1 MILGHLLPEAGWR
14 ATDRDGGVNAMPHG
28 NVLIAPVHPAGR
40 RCNRLARHVIGGRP
54 AYGDVPSAQKDA
66 PMCRSK
72 AHGSGRR
79 CPGCGSYK
87 AAAKAN
93 TNRRLGRE
101 ARKKVVDHLKQ
112 QGLSETAAAV
122 QAAPPSVLPE
132 LMAALG
138 IDPSVL
144 GDTPMPS
151 THAHPPS
158 AKLLIAHAEAE
169 RATLTTPTITPAQAA
184 LADAEQRVTAA
195 DAEAEDARKA
205 VNRLRARLRKAK
217 KAVEDGT
224 GSSFDVAAK
233 QKDLD
238 DAKQAHIDAK
248 RRQVEAREDL
258 AAAKFGMRDD
268 MASGAERDA
277 YYASLSDDEVDAI
290 ARSLNR
296 RATPVAAHALTDGGQ
311 PALASTPRDTTVY
324 TAGTIAMETGSGV
337 TDVEG
342 RLLDGGT
349 AIYRRGASDFVIL
362 QRNGDAYHPVAQAHG
377 KNDALAKANRIPVMT
392 GPDPLPAHA
401 TEMQKQAHAMKGDVA
416 LVVARRAVDG
426 YASTPSA
433 QQATIDEEMA
443 EARDKLTDSVGGG
456 PVRAD
461 IHDGIKRHRRAMQ
474 EKAAAWAGEQAR
486 VKALAG
492 GATKAEADAAYAKA
506 HRRAL
511 GTQTVGGGTIPHFD
525 HDIPPQSLGADKH
538 ASLWRSGIRAY
549 GKETADDYP
558 VIAQRAG
565 DLKAWGFT
573 TGPGGHV
580 QTSNIGALTTSN
592 TEFVQKM
599 LTYHERSALTTYTG
613 GSYHAINAAITGRD
627 PSPSGHVKTVVSQ
640 LDSAFGKFREH
651 NPNQAPMTLVR
662 GTRVP
667 SGWKGSTEEYIDA
680 AFTVGSRMQI
690 GKVTSFSTNHGTAN
704 AFAGHPP
711 YMMVVRT
718 LDGLPLKSI
727 SNFSSEDEVVLP
739 MGTNLRCVKVDHTGI
754 GGRPT
759 VYMVAEDL
767 VAEADSGTG
776 SGATKAA

>member
-1 MILGHLLPEAGWR
+1 MILGYLLPEAGWR
-14 ATDRDGGVNAMPHG
+14 ATDRGGGVHAMPHG
-28 NVLIAPVHPAGR
+28 NVLIVPVHPAGR
-40 RCNRLARHVIGGRP
+40 RCNRLARSKFGVRP
-54 AYGDVPSAQKDA
+54 ACRDVPSAQKDA

-93 TNRRLGRE
+93 ANRRLGRE
-101 ARKKVVDHLKQ
+101 ARKKVVDHLKE
-112 QGLSETAAAV
+112 QGMALTAAAV

-144 GDTPMPS
+144 GETPMPS

-169 RATLTTPTITPAQAA
+169 RATLTAPQITPAQTA
-184 LADAEQRVTAA
+184 LEEAEQRVTAA
-195 DAEAEDARKA
+195 DADAEEARKA

-217 KAVEDGT
+217 KAAADGT
-224 GSSFDVAAK
+224 GSPYDVAAK

-248 RRQVEAREDL
+248 SRQVEAREDL
-258 AAAKFGMRDD
+258 AAAKFGMDD
-268 MASGAERDA
+268 MATAAERDA
-277 YYASLSDDEVDAI
+277 YYASLSDDEVDTITRA
-290 ARSLNR
+290 LNR
-296 RATPVAAHALTDGGQ
+296 RAAPAAAQALTEGGK
-311 PALASTPRDTTVY
+311 PALASTPRDTSVY

-342 RLLDGGT
+342 RILDGGT
-349 AIYRRGASDFVIL
+349 AIYRRGYSDFVIL

-377 KNDALAKANRIPVMT
+377 KNDALAKAHRIPLMT
-392 GPDPLPAHA
+392 GPDPLPGNA
-401 TEMQKQAHAMKGDVA
+401 TEMQKQAHALKGDVA

-426 YASTPSA
+426 YAVTPAA

-461 IHDGIKRHRRAMQ
+461 IHDGIKRHRRVLR
-474 EKAAAWAGEQAR
+474 EKAAAEAGEQAR
-486 VKALAG
+486 VTALAG
-492 GATKAEADAAYAKA
+492 GATTVEADAAYVKA

-511 GTQTVGGGTIPHFD
+511 GTPTVGGGTIPHFD

-565 DLKAWGFT
+565 DLKDWGFT

-580 QTSNIGALTTSN
+580 QTSSIGSLTTAN
-592 TEFVQKM
+592 AQFVQKM
-599 LTYHERSALTTYTG
+599 LTYTERSALTTYTG
-613 GSYHAINAAITGRD
+613 GSYRSINAAITGRD
-627 PSPSGHVKTVVSQ
+627 ANPSGHIKTVVSQ
-640 LDSAFGKFREH
+640 LDSAFDKFRGH
-651 NPNQAPMTLVR
+651 NPNTQPMTLVR
-662 GTRVP
+662 GTQVP
-667 SGWKGSTEEYIDA
+667 SGWKGSTEEYIDS
-680 AFTVGSRMQI
+680 AFTVGSRMEI
-690 GKVTSFSTNHGTAN
+690 GKVTSFSTNHGTAHN
-704 AFAGHPP
+704 FAGHPP

-718 LDGLPLKSI
+718 RDGLPVKSI
-727 SNFSSEDEVVLP
+727 SSYSSEDEVVLP
-739 MGTNLRCVKVDHTGI
+739 MGTNLRCVKVDHHGI

-767 VAEADSGTG
+767 VAEADDGTG
-776 SGATKAA
+776 GSATEAA

>member
-1 MILGHLLPEAGWR
+1 
-14 ATDRDGGVNAMPHG
+14 
-28 NVLIAPVHPAGR
+28 
-40 RCNRLARHVIGGRP
+40 
-54 AYGDVPSAQKDA
+54 
-66 PMCRSK
+66 MCRSK

-93 TNRRLGRE
+93 ANRRLGRE
-101 ARKKVVDHLKQ
+101 ARKKVVDHLKE
-112 QGLSETAAAV
+112 QGMALTAAAV

-138 IDPSVL
+138 IDASVL

-158 AKLLIAHAEAE
+158 AKLLIAHAETE
-169 RATLTTPTITPAQAA
+169 RATLTAPTITPAQTA
-184 LADAEQRVTAA
+184 LDEAEERVTAA
-195 DAEAEDARKA
+195 DADAEDARKA

-217 KAVEDGT
+217 KAVENGA
-224 GSSFDVAAK
+224 GSPSEVAAK

-238 DAKQAHIDAK
+238 DAKQAHLDAK
-248 RRQVEAREDL
+248 RRQVEAWEDL

-268 MASGAERDA
+268 MTTDAERDV
-277 YYASLSDDEVDAI
+277 YYASLSDDEVDTITRA
-290 ARSLNR
+290 LNR
-296 RATPVAAHALTDGGQ
+296 RSAAAAAQALTEGGQ
-311 PALASTPRDTTVY
+311 PALASTPRDTGVY

-342 RLLDGGT
+342 RILDGGT
-349 AIYRRGASDFVIL
+349 AIYRRGPSDFIIL

-377 KNDALAKANRIPVMT
+377 KNDALAKANRIPVLT
-392 GPDPLPAHA
+392 APDPLPTDA
-401 TEMQKQAHAMKGDVA
+401 TDLQKQAHAMKGDVA

-426 YASTPSA
+426 YAVTPAA

-443 EARDKLTDSVGGG
+443 EARDTLTNALGGG
-456 PVRAD
+456 PARAD
-461 IHDGIKRHRRAMQ
+461 IHDGIKRHRRVLR
-474 EKAAAWAGEQAR
+474 EKAAAEAGEQAR
-486 VKALAG
+486 ATALAV
-492 GATKAEADAAYAKA
+492 GATTAEADAAYAKA

-525 HDIPPQSLGADKH
+525 HDIPPQSLGADNH

-565 DLKAWGFT
+565 DLKDWGFT

-599 LTYHERSALTTYTG
+599 LSHQERSALTTYTG
-613 GSYHAINAAITGRD
+613 GSYRSINAAITGRD
-627 PSPSGHVKTVVSQ
+627 ANPSGHIKTVVSQ
-640 LDSAFGKFREH
+640 LDSAFDKFRGH
-651 NPNQAPMTLVR
+651 NPNTQPMTLVR
-662 GTRVP
+662 GTQVP

-690 GKVTSFSTNHGTAN
+690 GKVTSFSTNHGAAHN
-704 AFAGHPP
+704 FAGHPP

-718 LDGLPLKSI
+718 RDGLPVKSI
-727 SNFSSEDEVVLP
+727 SSYSSEDEVVLP
-739 MGTNLRCVKVDHTGI
+739 MGTHLRCVKVDHHGI
-754 GGRPT
+754 SGRPT

-767 VAEADSGTG
+767 VAEADDGTG
-776 SGATKAA
+776 GSATKAA

>member
-1 MILGHLLPEAGWR
+1 MSSPQ
-14 ATDRDGGVNAMPHG
+14 
-28 NVLIAPVHPAGR
+28 
-40 RCNRLARHVIGGRP
+40 
-54 AYGDVPSAQKDA
+54 YSAL
-66 PMCRSK
+66 MCRSK
-72 AHGSGRR
+72 SHGARR
-79 CPGCGSYK
+79 CPGCGSYS

-93 TNRRLGRE
+93 ANRRHGRN
-101 ARKKVVDHLKQ
+101 ARKKVVDHLKE
-112 QGLSETAAAV
+112 QGMVETAAAV
-122 QAAPPSVLPE
+122 QSAPPSILPE

-138 IDPSVL
+138 IDQSVL

-151 THAHPPS
+151 VHANPPS

-169 RATLTTPTITPAQAA
+169 RAKLAGSQITSVQAA
-184 LADAEQRVTAA
+184 LDEAEQRVADA
-195 DAEAEDARKA
+195 DAEAEEARKA
-205 VNRLRARLRKAK
+205 VNRIRARLRKAK

-296 RATPVAAHALTDGGQ
+296 RAAAEATQALSEGGQ
-311 PALASTPRDTTVY
+311 PALASAPRDTSIY
-324 TAGTIAMETGSGV
+324 KAGTIAMESGSGV
-337 TDVEG
+337 TEVEG

-349 AIYRRGASDFVIL
+349 AIYRRGSSDFVIL
-362 QRNGDAYHPVAQAHG
+362 QRKGDAYHPVAQAHG

-392 GPDPLPAHA
+392 GPDPLPANA

-474 EKAAAWAGEQAR
+474 EKAAVEAGEQAR
-486 VKALAG
+486 VKALAV

-549 GKETADDYP
+549 GKETADDYA

-565 DLKAWGFT
+565 DLKAWGFQ

-592 TEFVQKM
+592 AEFVQKM
-599 LTYHERSALTTYTG
+599 LSYKERSALTTYTG
-613 GSYHAINAAITGRD
+613 GSYRSINAAITGRD
-627 PSPSGHVKTVVSQ
+627 ANPSGHIKTVVSQ
-640 LDSAFGKFREH
+640 LDSAFDKFRGH
-651 NPNQAPMTLVR
+651 NPNKQPMTLVR
-662 GTRVP
+662 GTQVP
-667 SGWKGSTEEYIDA
+667 SGWKGTTEEYIDS
-680 AFTVGSRMQI
+680 AFTVGSRMEI
-690 GKVTSFSTNHGTAN
+690 GKVTSFSTNHGTAHN
-704 AFAGHPP
+704 FAGHPP

-718 LDGLPLKSI
+718 RDGLPVKSI
-727 SNFSSEDEVVLP
+727 SSYSSEDEVVLP
-739 MGTNLRCVKVDHTGI
+739 MGTHLRCVKVDHHGI
-754 GGRPT
+754 SGRPT

-767 VAEADSGTG
+767 VAEADGGTG
-776 SGATKAA
+776 GSTTKAA

>member
-1 MILGHLLPEAGWR
+1 M
-14 ATDRDGGVNAMPHG
+14 V
-28 NVLIAPVHPAGR
+28 
-40 RCNRLARHVIGGRP
+40 
-54 AYGDVPSAQKDA
+54 
-66 PMCRSK
+66 
-72 AHGSGRR
+72 
-79 CPGCGSYK
+79 
-87 AAAKAN
+87 
-93 TNRRLGRE
+93 
-101 ARKKVVDHLKQ
+101 
-112 QGLSETAAAV
+112 ETAAAV

-144 GDTPMPS
+144 GKTPMPS
-151 THAHPPS
+151 THANPPS

-169 RATLTTPTITPAQAA
+169 RAKLASSQITSARATL
-184 LADAEQRVTAA
+184 DEAEQRVVDA

-224 GSSFDVAAK
+224 GSPSDVAAK

-238 DAKQAHIDAK
+238 DAKQAHLDAK
-248 RRQVEAREDL
+248 RRQVDAREDL

-268 MASGAERDA
+268 MTTDTERDA
-277 YYASLSDDEVDAI
+277 YYASLSDDEVDTITRA
-290 ARSLNR
+290 LNR
-296 RATPVAAHALTDGGQ
+296 CAAPAAEHALTEGGQ

-337 TDVEG
+337 TEVEG
-342 RLLDGGT
+342 RILDGGT
-349 AIYRRGASDFVIL
+349 AIYRRGYSDFIIL
-362 QRNGDAYHPVAQAHG
+362 QRSGDAYHPVGQASS
-377 KNDALAKANRIPVMT
+377 KNDALAKANRIPVLSA
-392 GPDPLPAHA
+392 PDPLPTDA
-401 TEMQKQAHAMKGDVA
+401 TDLQSHAMKGEVG
-416 LVVARRAVDG
+416 LHVARKAVSG
-426 YASTPSA
+426 AASTPAA
-433 QQATIDEEMA
+433 QQAVIDEEMA
-443 EARDKLTDSVGGG
+443 EARDTLTHALGGG
-456 PVRAD
+456 PARAD
-461 IHDGIKRHRRAMQ
+461 IHDGIKRHKIALREQAADAAGQQAR
-474 EKAAAWAGEQAR
+474 EKA
-486 VKALAG
+486 LTG
-492 GATKAEADAAYAKA
+492 GASKAEADAAYSKA

-511 GTQTVGGGTIPHFD
+511 GTPTVGGGVIPHFD
-525 HDIPPQSLGADKH
+525 HDIPPHSLGADKH

-549 GKETADDYP
+549 GKETAGDYS
-558 VIAQRAG
+558 VIAQKAG
-565 DLKAWGFT
+565 DLKAWGFQV
-573 TGPGGHV
+573 GPGGQV
-580 QTSNIGALTTSN
+580 QTSSIGSLTTSN
-592 TEFVQKM
+592 AQFVQKM
-599 LTYHERSALTTYTG
+599 LSYQERSALTTYTG

-651 NPNQAPMTLVR
+651 NPNTTPMTLVR

-667 SGWKGSTEEYIDA
+667 SGWTGSTEEYIDA

-718 LDGLPLKSI
+718 RDGLPLKSI
-727 SNFSSEDEVVLP
+727 SKFSSEDEVVLP
-739 MGTNLRCVKVDHTGI
+739 MGTNLRCVKVDHKGI

-776 SGATKAA
+776 GGATKAA

>member
-1 MILGHLLPEAGWR
+1 
-14 ATDRDGGVNAMPHG
+14 
-28 NVLIAPVHPAGR
+28 
-40 RCNRLARHVIGGRP
+40 
-54 AYGDVPSAQKDA
+54 
-66 PMCRSK
+66 MCRSK

-93 TNRRLGRE
+93 ANRRLGRE
-101 ARKKVVDHLKQ
+101 ARKKVVDHLKT
-112 QGLSETAAAV
+112 QGMALTAAAV

-132 LMAALG
+132 LMSALG

-144 GDTPMPS
+144 GGTPMPS
-151 THAHPPS
+151 THANPPS

-169 RATLTTPTITPAQAA
+169 RATLTAPTITPAQTA
-184 LADAEQRVTAA
+184 LEEAKQRVTAA
-195 DAEAEDARKA
+195 DAEANEARKA
-205 VNRLRARLRKAK
+205 VNRLRARLRKANK
-217 KAVEDGT
+217 TVADGT
-224 GSSFDVAAK
+224 GSPSEVAAK

-238 DAKQAHIDAK
+238 DAKQAHLDAK

-268 MASGAERDA
+268 MTSDAERDA

-290 ARSLNR
+290 TRSLNR
-296 RATPVAAHALTDGGQ
+296 RSAPVAAQALTEGGQ
-311 PALASTPRDTTVY
+311 PALASTPRDTGVY
-324 TAGTIAMETGSGV
+324 SAGTIAMETGSGV

-342 RLLDGGT
+342 RILDGGT

-362 QRNGDAYHPVAQAHG
+362 QRNGDAYHPVARAHG

-426 YASTPSA
+426 YAVTPAA

-461 IHDGIKRHRRAMQ
+461 IHDGIKRHRRVLR
-474 EKAAAWAGEQAR
+474 EKAAVEAGEQAR
-486 VKALAG
+486 VKALAV
-492 GATKAEADAAYAKA
+492 GATKAEADSAFAKA

-511 GTQTVGGGTIPHFD
+511 GTPTVGGGTIPHFD
-525 HDIPPQSLGADKH
+525 HDIPPHSLGADKH

-592 TEFVQKM
+592 AQFVQKV
-599 LTYHERSALTTYTG
+599 LSYQERSALTTYTG
-613 GSYHAINAAITGRD
+613 GSYRSINAAITGRD
-627 PSPSGHVKTVVSQ
+627 ANPPGHIKTVVSQ
-640 LDSAFGKFREH
+640 LDSAFDKFRGH
-651 NPNQAPMTLVR
+651 NPNTQPMTLVR
-662 GTRVP
+662 GTQVP
-667 SGWKGSTEEYIDA
+667 SGWTGSTEEYIDS
-680 AFTVGSRMQI
+680 AFTVGSRMEI
-690 GKVTSFSTNHGTAN
+690 GKVTSFSTNHGTAHN
-704 AFAGHPP
+704 FAGHPP
-711 YMMVVRT
+711 VHDGRPHPRRT
-718 LDGLPLKSI
+718 AGQVDLELLLRRRGRPPDGHPPALREGRPHGI
-727 SNFSSEDEVVLP
+727 S
-739 MGTNLRCVKVDHTGI
+739 
-754 GGRPT
+754 GRPT

-767 VAEADSGTG
+767 VAEADDGTEG
-776 SGATKAA
+776 SATEAA

>member
-1 MILGHLLPEAGWR
+1 
-14 ATDRDGGVNAMPHG
+14 
-28 NVLIAPVHPAGR
+28 
-40 RCNRLARHVIGGRP
+40 
-54 AYGDVPSAQKDA
+54 
-66 PMCRSK
+66 MCRSK

-93 TNRRLGRE
+93 ANRRLGRE
-101 ARKKVVDHLKQ
+101 ARKKVVDHLKE
-112 QGLSETAAAV
+112 QGMALTAAAV

-151 THAHPPS
+151 VHANPPS
-158 AKLLIAHAEAE
+158 AKLLIAHAETE
-169 RATLTTPTITPAQAA
+169 RATLTAPQITPAQAA
-184 LADAEQRVTAA
+184 LEEAEERVTAA
-195 DAEAEDARKA
+195 DAEAEEARKA

-224 GSSFDVAAK
+224 GSPSEVAAK

-238 DAKQAHIDAK
+238 DAKQAYLDAK
-248 RRQVEAREDL
+248 IRQVEAREDL
-258 AAAKFGMRDD
+258 AAAKFGRRVD
-268 MASGAERDA
+268 MATGAERDA
-277 YYASLSDDEVDAI
+277 YYASLSDDEVDTITRA
-290 ARSLNR
+290 LNR
-296 RATPVAAHALTDGGQ
+296 RAAPVAEQALTEGGQ
-311 PALASTPRDTTVY
+311 PALAGTPRDTGVY

-342 RLLDGGT
+342 RILDGGT
-349 AIYRRGASDFVIL
+349 AIYRRGYSDFIIL
-362 QRNGDAYHPVAQAHG
+362 QRSGDAYHPVGQASS
-377 KNDALAKANRIPVMT
+377 KNDALAKANRIPVLT
-392 GPDPLPAHA
+392 APDPLPTGA
-401 TEMQKQAHAMKGDVA
+401 TDLQKQAHAMKGEVG
-416 LVVARRAVDG
+416 LHVARKAVSG
-426 YASTPSA
+426 AASTPAA
-433 QQATIDEEMA
+433 QQAVIDEEMA
-443 EARDKLTDSVGGG
+443 EARDTLTNALGGG
-456 PVRAD
+456 PARAD
-461 IHDGIKRHRRAMQ
+461 IHDGIKRHKIALR
-474 EKAAAWAGEQAR
+474 EQAADAAGQQAR
-486 VKALAG
+486 TKALAG
-492 GATKAEADAAYAKA
+492 GASKAEADAAYSKA

-511 GTQTVGGGTIPHFD
+511 GTPTVGGGVIPHFD
-525 HDIPPQSLGADKH
+525 HDIPPHSLGADKH
-538 ASLWRSGIRAY
+538 ANLWRSGIRAY
-549 GKETADDYP
+549 GKETAGDYS
-558 VIAQRAG
+558 VIAQKAG
-565 DLKAWGFT
+565 DLKAWGFQV
-573 TGPGGHV
+573 GPGGQV
-580 QTSNIGALTTSN
+580 QTSSIGSLTTSN
-592 TEFVQKM
+592 AQFVHKM
-599 LTYHERSALTTYTG
+599 LTYTERTALTTYTG

-651 NPNQAPMTLVR
+651 NPNTAPMTLVR

-667 SGWKGSTEEYIDA
+667 SGWTGSTEEYIDA

-718 LDGLPLKSI
+718 RDGLPVKSI
-727 SNFSSEDEVVLP
+727 SKFSSEDEVVLP
-739 MGTNLRCVKVDHTGI
+739 MGTNLRCVKVDHKGI

-776 SGATKAA
+776 GGATEAA